1 MTIRFAAA
9 LLCIAALAA
18 PLTRATAQGADKP
31 VKEKKKPDKEK
42 KPGTDSA
49 ATPPIFTSEAP
60 LAVTFTANWGRLRN
74 DKSETSP
81 YRSATMSY
89 TGDDGK
95 AVTVPLK
102 VKTHGIWRLKHC
114 NLPPLR
120 LNFSNKE
127 TKQSVFYDLQKP
139 KMVSTCKD
147 NNEYEQLLLKE
158 MQLYR
163 VYQAVTPMSHR
174 VRLLRVSYADSA
186 TGKAETTRY
195 AFVFED
201 PDELA
206 DRLGGKL
213 TKEKGAS
220 PDDFDAD
227 ALATAY
233 MFEYFIGNLDFSFN
247 GVHNAETILKSDG
260 STALPVAYD
269 FDFSG
274 AVDAPY
280 ATVDPQFRTK
290 RVTDRLFRG
299 YCAILPSYPAA
310 IALFQ
315 ARKDKIYAL
324 YHDAT
329 GSLLAPG
336 TVKETLEYYD
346 HFYDDVKTPGD
357 AEGNVLRNC
366 VRPR

>member
-1 MTIRFAAA
+1 MTIRFTAG
-9 LLCIAALAA
+9 LLCAAMLAA
-18 PLTRATAQGADKP
+18 PSTRAAAQGAEKP
-31 VKEKKKPDKEK
+31 AKEKGADKVK
-42 KPGTDSA
+42 KPGGGPA
-49 ATPPIFTSEAP
+49 ATPPLFTSEAP
-60 LAVTFTANWGRLRN
+60 LAVTFTANWGRVRG
-74 DKSETSP
+74 DKSETAP
-81 YRSATMSY
+81 YQPATMTY
-89 TGDDGK
+89 TAADGK

-102 VKTHGIWRLKHC
+102 VKTHGIWRLKNC
-114 NLPPLR
+114 RLPPLR

-127 TKQSVFYDLQKP
+127 TKQTLFYDLQKP
-139 KMVSTCKD
+139 KMVSVCKD
-147 NNEYEQLLLKE
+147 NDSYEQLLLKE

-201 PDELA
+201 PDEMA
-206 DRLGGKL
+206 DRLDGKL
-213 TKEKGAS
+213 TKAKGAT
-220 PDDFDAD
+220 PDDYDPD
-227 ALATAY
+227 ALATAF

-247 GVHNAETILKSDG
+247 GVHNAETVLKNDG
-260 STALPVAYD
+260 TTALPVAYD

-290 RVTDRLFRG
+290 RVSDRLFRG

-315 ARKDKIYAL
+315 ARKEKIYAL

-329 GSLLAPG
+329 GSLLTPG

-346 HFYDDVKTPGD
+346 QFYDQVKTPRD